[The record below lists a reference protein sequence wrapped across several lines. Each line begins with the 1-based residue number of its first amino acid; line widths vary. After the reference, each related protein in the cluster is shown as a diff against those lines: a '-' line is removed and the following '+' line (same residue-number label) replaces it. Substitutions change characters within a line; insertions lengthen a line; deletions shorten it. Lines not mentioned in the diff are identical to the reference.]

1 MDRDGN
7 GVTRSD
13 RWNHRR
19 SLLGVPGPWVLALG
33 LVLALCAQPAPVAA
47 GLIVGVVPQ
56 QSPAELARRWGPL
69 LTRLGELTGLE
80 FVFETAPSI
89 PVFEERLAAGRYDFA
104 YMNPYHY
111 VVFHDKGEYQALAR
125 EKGVRI
131 RGILVV
137 PRESTI
143 QDVAELK
150 GKRVAFPAP
159 AAFAATILPLA
170 TLKSLG
176 IEVTPAFVSSHDSVY
191 LGVARHYFE
200 AGGGIERTFQSMEPG
215 IRDALRILWT
225 TPPYTPHAMACHQR
239 VSEQDR
245 AAFVSGLE
253 RLGQTPEGQE
263 ILAKANFKGF
273 EPARDEDWNDI
284 RALGSVNPDIVRWQR
299 EPVAP

>member
-1 MDRDGN
+1 MDGN
-7 GVTRSD
+7 RDFAPGAAGM
-13 RWNHRR
+13 NRR
-19 SLLGVPGPWVLALG
+19 PLLRRLLGPGVLALG
-33 LVLALCAQPAPVAA
+33 LILALWTQAECAESF
-47 GLIVGVVPQ
+47 IVGVVPQ

-69 LTRLGELTGLE
+69 LSRLGELTGKE

-111 VVFHDKGEYQALAR
+111 VVFHDKRGYQALAK

-137 PRESTI
+137 PRESGI
-143 QDVAELK
+143 KDVAGLQ

-176 IEVTPAFVSSHDSVY
+176 IEVAPTFVSSHDSVY
-191 LGVARHYFE
+191 LGVAKNYFE
-200 AGGGIERTFQSMEPG
+200 AGGGIERTFQSLDPG
-215 IRDALRILWT
+215 IRDTLRILWT
-225 TPPYTPHAMACHQR
+225 TPPYTPHAMACHPR
-239 VSEQDR
+239 VPEPDR
-245 AAFVSGLE
+245 AAFVTSLE
-253 RLGQTPEGQE
+253 RLGETPEGQE

-273 EPARDEDWNDI
+273 ESARNEDWDDI
-284 RALGSVNPDIVRWQR
+284 RALSSVNPDIVRWQSA
-299 EPVAP
+299 PVAP

>member
-1 MDRDGN
+1 MDRGWN
-7 GVTRSD
+7 GVSHTVCRD
-13 RWNHRR
+13 RRR
-19 SLLGVPGPWVLALG
+19 SLRRLLGPWMLALG
-33 LVLALCAQPAPVAA
+33 LVLALCARPAPAA
-47 GLIVGVVPQ
+47 GGFIVGVVPQ

-69 LTRLGELTGLE
+69 LTRLGELTGKE

-111 VVFHDKGEYQALAR
+111 VVFHDKGDYQALAK

-137 PRESTI
+137 PRESAI
-143 QDVAELK
+143 QDVAELR

-176 IEVTPAFVSSHDSVY
+176 IEVTPTFVSSHDSVY
-191 LGVARHYFE
+191 LGVARRYFE

-225 TPPYTPHAMACHQR
+225 TPPYTPHAVACHER
-239 VSEQDR
+239 IAEEDR

-273 EPARDEDWNDI
+273 ETARDEDWNDI
-284 RALGSVNPDIVRWQR
+284 RSLGSVTPDIVRWQR
-299 EPVAP
+299 ETVAP